1 MCAEAVK
8 FYLSPGHYARKVL
21 HLTRSM
27 RQQAGESN
35 WQVFAEMEQER
46 QAIIEQLFDHPDMP
60 GALHDIQHLL
70 QDVIDTDRESIA
82 LGEAEKKR
90 LGEYLDHRKQARQ
103 AVKLYRHHSG

>member
-1 MCAEAVK
+1 
-8 FYLSPGHYARKVL
+8 
-21 HLTRSM
+21 M